1 MVILKNFKANSYPN
15 IHQDA
20 PNCTIYKNVLEDHT
34 PSPLAK
40 RMERHA
46 NFINLVKNM
55 TSPPP
60 IPRCVIP

>member
-34 PSPLAK
+34 PSPLAN
-40 RMERHA
+40 RMEQQA
-46 NFINLVKNM
+46 NFINLVKKM
-55 TSPPP
+55 
-60 IPRCVIP
+60 